1 MLPGEM
7 RPDSSLC
14 NNQQKMFIKPKA
26 QKSTII
32 VEMSSAQCRAGRAL
46 LDMAQTRLAELAELG
61 LSTVVDFE
69 TMRRR
74 SISGRD
80 RSYFKNALKS
90 IAGIEFI
97 DENGGGP
104 GVRLRKRQPKK
115 S

>member
-7 RPDSSLC
+7 RPTLV

-46 LDMAQTRLAELAELG
+46 LDMTQTRLAELAELG

-69 TMRRR
+69 KMRRQV
-74 SISGRD
+74 SAAAIEAIQ
-80 RSYFKNALKS
+80 NALS
-90 IAGIEFI
+90 RSGIEFI
-97 DENGGGP
+97 GENGGGP